1 MIYDITPHIKSYLWF
16 FVLTFLLP
24 VGSLYLIS
32 VFSKTISF
40 LSVTTAGLA
49 LVSAVIFGISCFLL
63 KGNIVIDGN
72 KLTVNMPLNTV
83 SLQYDEVL
91 WNESEKISST
101 SGKKLSIRLLGVGLP
116 GFQSGKYELSDGSV
130 AMVLS
135 TSKNKVFIPTISGS
149 ALIIDE
155 SVYSSIIRDHE
166 SG

>member
-1 MIYDITPHIKSYLWF
+1 M
-16 FVLTFLLP
+16 
-24 VGSLYLIS
+24 
-32 VFSKTISF
+32 
-40 LSVTTAGLA
+40 TTLGVA
-49 LVSAVIFGISCFLL
+49 LVSALIFGFSCFLL
-63 KGNIVIDGN
+63 KGKIVIDGN

-91 WNESEKISST
+91 WDKSEKINPATS

-135 TSKNKVFIPTISGS
+135 TSENKVFLPTKSGT